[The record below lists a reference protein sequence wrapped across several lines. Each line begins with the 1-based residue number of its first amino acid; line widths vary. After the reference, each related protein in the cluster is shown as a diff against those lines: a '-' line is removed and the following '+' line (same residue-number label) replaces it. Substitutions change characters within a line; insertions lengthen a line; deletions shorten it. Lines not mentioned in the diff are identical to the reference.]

1 MATEVR
7 VDAQPQTELRP
18 ISEVAAGLDL
28 DADEVELFGRD
39 KAKIGL
45 SVLER
50 LATRPNGK
58 LIAVTAI
65 TPTKAGEGKTTTAI
79 SLTEGLGYI
88 GESSL
93 VCLREPS
100 VGPTLGAKGGGTGA
114 GLAQV
119 VPGEDINLHFT
130 GDLHAIA
137 AANNLLASAIDAHLV
152 HGNELG
158 IDPAT
163 ITWRRC
169 LDIEDRVLRRIAV
182 GLGEDA
188 PFPRECG
195 FDITAASEVM
205 ALLAMARDR
214 DDLRHRLGAITVATT
229 REGSPVTAEDLEV
242 AGAMAVLLKDA
253 IKPNLVQTLEGQPA
267 LVHAGPFANIAHGNS
282 SLVGRPRRPQAR
294 RLRRHRGRL
303 RAATSASRSSST
315 SSAGQ
320 AGLSPDAVVLVA
332 TTQALKRHGGD
343 PDGGLPALE
352 RGAQNLA
359 AHLRI
364 VEELGFHAVV
374 AVNKFPGDTPPRA
387 RGRLSPRARA
397 RRLRR
402 CGQRRLRARGRR
414 GCRARGARR
423 RSSEPRSPGEIRS
436 TTSPIRWRRSSTR
449 LARKIYGGTGAE
461 LSPSA
466 RETLERLP
474 AELHEVPVCVA
485 KTHLSLSH
493 DPELVG
499 APTDFV
505 LPVRELRA
513 YTGAGWLVA
522 VCGETQTMPGL
533 PAHSA
538 AERMDL
544 DAGGRIVGLA

>member
-1 MATEVR
+1 MATEEH
-7 VDAQPQTELRP
+7 VDRQ
-18 ISEVAAGLDL
+18 AAGTHPIWELAARL
-28 DADEVELFGRD
+28 GLAPDEVELFGRK
-39 KAKIGL
+39 KAKVDLAVLDRL
-45 SVLER
+45 S
-50 LATRPNGK
+50 TRPDGK
-58 LIAVTAI
+58 LVAITAV
-65 TPTKAGEGKTTTAI
+65 TPTKAGEGKTTTAV
-79 SLTEGLGYI
+79 SLAEGLGYI

-119 VPGEDINLHFT
+119 VPREDINLHFT

-137 AANNLLASAIDAHLV
+137 AANNLLASAVDAHLV

-169 LDIEDRVLRRIAV
+169 LDIEDRMLRRIQV
-182 GLGEDA
+182 GIGELD
-188 PFPRECG
+188 PFPRDCG

-214 DDLRHRLGAITVATT
+214 DDLRRRLGAVTVAATFD
-229 REGSPVTAEDLEV
+229 GSTVTAEDLDV

-267 LVHAGPFANIAHGNS
+267 IVHAGPFANIAHGNS
-282 SLVGRPRRPQAR
+282 SLVGDLVGLKLADYVVTEGGFGSDLGFEKFVDIVCRA
-294 RLRRHRGRL
+294 GRL
-303 RAATSASRSSST
+303 
-315 SSAGQ
+315 
-320 AGLSPDAVVLVA
+320 SPSAVVLVV

-343 PDGGLPALE
+343 PEGGLPALE
-352 RGAQNLA
+352 RGADNLA
-359 AHLRI
+359 AHVQI
-364 VEELGFHAVV
+364 VKELGFDAVV
-374 AVNKFPGDTPPRA
+374 AVNRFPADSTLEIEAVSGLALERGAFAAAVNDGYEHGGRGASALAELVVEAGNRHRRA
-387 RGRLSPRARA
+387 RFVYDLDDSVEAKLDA
-397 RRLRR
+397 
-402 CGQRRLRARGRR
+402 
-414 GCRARGARR
+414 
-423 RSSEPRSPGEIRS
+423 
-436 TTSPIRWRRSSTR
+436 

-461 LSPSA
+461 LSPGA
-466 RETLERLP
+466 RETLGRLP
-474 AELHEVPVCVA
+474 AELRRLPICVA

-499 APTDFV
+499 APSGFV

-513 YTGAGWLVA
+513 YTGAGWIVA
-522 VCGETQTMPGL
+522 VCGDTQTMPGL

>member
-1 MATEVR
+1 M
-7 VDAQPQTELRP
+7 DAQVDRAESALPP
-18 ISEVAAGLDL
+18 ISELAKGLDL
-28 DADEVELFGRD
+28 DSDEVELYGRH
-39 KAKIGL
+39 KAKIELG
-45 SVLER
+45 VLER
-50 LATRPNGK
+50 LATGSDGK

-79 SLTEGLGYI
+79 SLTEGLGHI
-88 GESSL
+88 GENAL

-119 VPGEDINLHFT
+119 VPREDINLHFT

-182 GLGEDA
+182 GLGEDGA
-188 PFPRECG
+188 FPREGG

-205 ALLAMARDR
+205 AVLAMARDR
-214 DDLRHRLGAITVATT
+214 VDLRHRLGAITVARTF
-229 REGSPVTAEDLEV
+229 EGAPVTAEELEV

-282 SLVGRPRRPQAR
+282 SLIGDLVGLKLADYVVTEGGFGSDLGFEKFIDIVCRT
-294 RLRRHRGRL
+294 G
-303 RAATSASRSSST
+303 
-315 SSAGQ
+315 
-320 AGLSPDAVVLVA
+320 GLSPDAVVLVA
-332 TTQALKRHGGD
+332 TTQAMKRHGGD

-352 RGAQNLA
+352 RGVENLA

-364 VEELGFHAVV
+364 VQELGFDAVV
-374 AVNKFPGDTPPRA
+374 AVNKFPGDSQLELEA
-387 RGRLSPRARA
+387 LSALA
-397 RRLRR
+397 LE
-402 CGQRRLRARGRR
+402 
-414 GCRARGARR
+414 RGAFGTAINDAYAHGGAGASALAELVVEAANRDAQANFAYDVGD
-423 RSSEPRSPGEIRS
+423 SIE
-436 TTSPIRWRRSSTR
+436 TKLNA
-449 LARKIYGGTGAE
+449 LARKVYGGTGAE
-461 LSPSA
+461 LSDQA

-474 AELHEVPVCVA
+474 ADLHHLPVCVA

-493 DPELVG
+493 DAELVG

-522 VCGETQTMPGL
+522 VCGATQTMPGL
-533 PAHSA
+533 PPHSA

-544 DAGGRIVGLA
+544 DAEGRIVGLA

>member
-1 MATEVR
+1 MALETR
-7 VDAQPQTELRP
+7 VDAQPATELRP
-18 ISEVAAGLDL
+18 ISEVAAALDL
-28 DADEVELFGRD
+28 DLDEVELFGRD

-45 SVLER
+45 GVLDR

-79 SLTEGLGYI
+79 SLTEGLGHI

-169 LDIEDRVLRRIAV
+169 LDIEDRMLRRIAV

-229 REGSPVTAEDLEV
+229 FDGAAVTAEELEV

-253 IKPNLVQTLEGQPA
+253 IKPNLVQTVEGQPA

-282 SLVGRPRRPQAR
+282 SLVGDLVGLKLADYVITEGGFGSDLGFEKFIHIVCR
-294 RLRRHRGRL
+294 
-303 RAATSASRSSST
+303 
-315 SSAGQ
+315 Q

-374 AVNKFPGDTPPRA
+374 AVNKFPGDA
-387 RGRLSPRARA
+387 LVELEAVSALALEHGAFGVAVNDAYAHGGEGAAALAELVAEAAS
-397 RRLRR
+397 
-402 CGQRRLRARGRR
+402 
-414 GCRARGARR
+414 RGAEA
-423 RSSEPRSPGEIRS
+423 SFAYDLADPVE
-436 TTSPIRWRRSSTR
+436 TKLDA
-449 LARKIYGGTGAE
+449 LARKIYGGEGVE
-461 LSPSA
+461 LSAAA

-499 APTDFV
+499 APTGFV

-533 PAHSA
+533 PPHSA

>member
-1 MATEVR
+1 MATEER
-7 VDAQPQTELRP
+7 VDHHTAGTHP
-18 ISEVAAGLDL
+18 IWEVAAGLGL
-28 DADEVELFGRD
+28 APDEVELFGRD
-39 KAKIGL
+39 KAKVDLAVLDSL
-45 SVLER
+45 S
-50 LATRPNGK
+50 TRPDGK
-58 LIAVTAI
+58 LVAVTAV
-65 TPTKAGEGKTTTAI
+65 TPTKAGEGKTTTAV
-79 SLTEGLGYI
+79 SLVEGLGYVN
-88 GESSL
+88 ESSL

-137 AANNLLASAIDAHLV
+137 AANNLLASAVDAHLM

-169 LDIEDRVLRRIAV
+169 LDIEDRLLRRIRV
-182 GLGEDA
+182 GIGEPD

-214 DDLRHRLGAITVATT
+214 DDLRRRLGAITVATSFD
-229 REGSPVTAEDLEV
+229 GDSVTAEDLDV
-242 AGAMAVLLKDA
+242 AGAMAVLLRDA
-253 IKPNLVQTLEGQPA
+253 IKPNLVQTSEGQPA
-267 LVHAGPFANIAHGNS
+267 LVHCGPFANIAHGNS
-282 SLVGRPRRPQAR
+282 SLVGDLVGLKLADYVVTEGGFGSD
-294 RLRRHRGRL
+294 LGFEKFIDIVC
-303 RAATSASRSSST
+303 RA
-315 SSAGQ
+315 G
-320 AGLSPDAVVLVA
+320 GLSPAAVVLVA

-343 PDGGLPALE
+343 PVGGLPALE
-352 RGAQNLA
+352 RGAENLA
-359 AHLRI
+359 AHLQI
-364 VEELGFHAVV
+364 VNELGFHAVV
-374 AVNKFPGDTPPRA
+374 AVNKFPGDSPLELEA
-387 RGRLSPRARA
+387 VSSLALERGAFGAAINDGYTSGGAGASALAELVVEAASHDARA
-397 RRLRR
+397 RFAYELDD
-402 CGQRRLRARGRR
+402 
-414 GCRARGARR
+414 
-423 RSSEPRSPGEIRS
+423 
-436 TTSPIRWRRSSTR
+436 PIETKLNA
-449 LARKIYGGTGAE
+449 LARNIYGGAGAE
-461 LSPSA
+461 LSGPA

-474 AELHEVPVCVA
+474 TDLHRLPVCVA

-493 DPELVG
+493 DPELMG
-499 APTDFV
+499 APRDFV

-513 YTGAGWLVA
+513 YTGAGWIVA

-544 DAGGRIVGLA
+544 DADGRIVGLA

>member
-1 MATEVR
+1 MDAR
-7 VDAQPQTELRP
+7 VDAQSEELRP

-39 KAKIGL
+39 KAKI
-45 SVLER
+45 R
-50 LATRPNGK
+50 LDALARFATRPDGK
-58 LIAVTAI
+58 LIAVTAV
-65 TPTKAGEGKTTTAI
+65 TPTKGGEGKTTTAI
-79 SLTEGLGYI
+79 SLTEGLGHI
-88 GESSL
+88 GERAL

-137 AANNLLASAIDAHLV
+137 AANNLLASAIDAHLL

-158 IDPAT
+158 IDPST

-182 GLGEDA
+182 GLGEDG
-188 PFPRECG
+188 PFPRESG

-205 ALLAMARDR
+205 AVLAMARDR
-214 DDLRHRLGAITVATT
+214 NDLRYRLGAITVATT
-229 REGSPVTAEDLEV
+229 FDGAPVTAEELEV

-282 SLVGRPRRPQAR
+282 SLIGDLVGLKLANYVVTEGGFGSDLGFEKFIDIVCRT
-294 RLRRHRGRL
+294 G
-303 RAATSASRSSST
+303 
-315 SSAGQ
+315 
-320 AGLSPDAVVLVA
+320 GLSPDAVVLVA
-332 TTQALKRHGGD
+332 TTQAMKRHGGD

-352 RGAQNLA
+352 RGVENLA

-364 VEELGFHAVV
+364 VQEFGFDAVV
-374 AVNKFPGDTPPRA
+374 AVNKFPGDSLLELEA
-387 RGRLSPRARA
+387 LSALA
-397 RRLRR
+397 LE
-402 CGQRRLRARGRR
+402 
-414 GCRARGARR
+414 RGAFGTAVNDAYAHGGAGASALAELVVEAANRDAKAQFPYDLGD
-423 RSSEPRSPGEIRS
+423 SIE
-436 TTSPIRWRRSSTR
+436 TKLNA
-449 LARKIYGGTGAE
+449 LARKVYGGTGAE
-461 LSPSA
+461 FSDQA
-466 RETLERLP
+466 QETLDGLP
-474 AELHEVPVCVA
+474 AELHRLPVCVA

-493 DPELVG
+493 DAELVG

-522 VCGETQTMPGL
+522 VCGATQTMPGL

-544 DAGGRIVGLA
+544 DAEGRIVGLA

>member
-1 MATEVR
+1 MEIDVQ
-7 VDAQPQTELRP
+7 VDRAKAELPP
-18 ISEVAAGLDL
+18 ISDVASRLDL
-28 DADEVELFGRD
+28 SADEIELFGRT

-45 SVLER
+45 KVLER
-50 LATRPNGK
+50 LSARSDGK

-79 SLTEGLGYI
+79 SLTEGLGNI
-88 GESSL
+88 GANAL

-182 GLGEDA
+182 GLGEDGA
-188 PFPRECG
+188 FPRECG

-205 ALLAMARDR
+205 AVLAMARDR
-214 DDLRHRLGAITVATT
+214 GDLRHRLGAITVATSF
-229 REGSPVTAEDLEV
+229 EGAPVTAEDLEV

-282 SLVGRPRRPQAR
+282 SLIGDLVGLKLADYVVTE
-294 RLRRHRGRL
+294 GGF
-303 RAATSASRSSST
+303 ASDLGFEKFIDIVCRT
-315 SSAGQ
+315 GD
-320 AGLSPDAVVLVA
+320 LSPDAVVLVA
-332 TTQALKRHGGD
+332 TTQAMKRHGGD
-343 PDGGLPALE
+343 PDGGLAALE
-352 RGAQNLA
+352 RGAENLG

-364 VEELGFHAVV
+364 VKELGFDAVV
-374 AVNKFPGDTPPRA
+374 AVNRFPDDSLLELEA
-387 RGRLSPRARA
+387 LSALA
-397 RRLRR
+397 LE
-402 CGQRRLRARGRR
+402 
-414 GCRARGARR
+414 RGAFGAAVSDGFAHGGAGASALAELVVEAANRDAR
-423 RSSEPRSPGEIRS
+423 PRFLYDPSDSIEAKLNA
-436 TTSPIRWRRSSTR
+436 
-449 LARKIYGGTGAE
+449 LARKVYGGAGAE
-461 LSPSA
+461 LSDQA
-466 RETLERLP
+466 RETLERLT
-474 AELHEVPVCVA
+474 AELHRLPVCVA

-493 DPELVG
+493 DTELIG

-522 VCGETQTMPGL
+522 VCGATQTMPGL

-544 DAGGRIVGLA
+544 DAEGRIVGLA

>member
-1 MATEVR
+1 M
-7 VDAQPQTELRP
+7 DAQVDRAEAALPP
-18 ISEVAAGLDL
+18 ISELASALDL
-28 DADEVELFGRD
+28 DAVEVELYGRR
-39 KAKIGL
+39 KAKIRLG
-45 SVLER
+45 VLER
-50 LATRPNGK
+50 LATRPDGK

-79 SLTEGLGYI
+79 SLTEGLGHI
-88 GESSL
+88 GEKRARLPPRALCRADS
-93 VCLREPS
+93 RR
-100 VGPTLGAKGGGTGA
+100 KGRRHGRRAGA
-114 GLAQV
+114 GRSRQ
-119 VPGEDINLHFT
+119 DINLHFT

-169 LDIEDRVLRRIAV
+169 LDIEDRVLRRIAL
-182 GLGEDA
+182 GLGEDGA
-188 PFPRECG
+188 FPREGG

-205 ALLAMARDR
+205 AVLAMARDR
-214 DDLRHRLGAITVATT
+214 EDLRRRLGAITVATSF
-229 REGSPVTAEDLEV
+229 EGAPVTAEELEV

-282 SLVGRPRRPQAR
+282 SLIGDLVGLKLADYVVTE
-294 RLRRHRGRL
+294 GGF
-303 RAATSASRSSST
+303 ASDLGFEKFIDIVCRT
-315 SSAGQ
+315 G
-320 AGLSPDAVVLVA
+320 GLSPDAVVLVA
-332 TTQALKRHGGD
+332 TTQAMKRHGGD

-352 RGAQNLA
+352 RGAENLA

-364 VEELGFHAVV
+364 VKELGFDAVV
-374 AVNKFPGDTPPRA
+374 AVNKFPGDSPLEVEA
-387 RGRLSPRARA
+387 LSALA
-397 RRLRR
+397 LE
-402 CGQRRLRARGRR
+402 
-414 GCRARGARR
+414 RGAFGSAVNDGFSHGGAGASGVAELVVEAANRDAR
-423 RSSEPRSPGEIRS
+423 PRFLYDLDDSIEAKLNA
-436 TTSPIRWRRSSTR
+436 
-449 LARKIYGGTGAE
+449 LAQKIYGGAAAE
-461 LSPSA
+461 LSDRA

-474 AELHEVPVCVA
+474 AELHRLPVCVA

-493 DPELVG
+493 DAELVG
-499 APTDFV
+499 APSDFV

-513 YTGAGWLVA
+513 YTGAGWIVA

-544 DAGGRIVGLA
+544 DAEGRIVGLA

>member
-1 MATEVR
+1 
-7 VDAQPQTELRP
+7 
-18 ISEVAAGLDL
+18 
-28 DADEVELFGRD
+28 
-39 KAKIGL
+39 
-45 SVLER
+45 
-50 LATRPNGK
+50 
-58 LIAVTAI
+58 
-65 TPTKAGEGKTTTAI
+65 
-79 SLTEGLGYI
+79 
-88 GESSL
+88 
-93 VCLREPS
+93 
-100 VGPTLGAKGGGTGA
+100 
-114 GLAQV
+114 
-119 VPGEDINLHFT
+119 
-130 GDLHAIA
+130 
-137 AANNLLASAIDAHLV
+137 
-152 HGNELG
+152 
-158 IDPAT
+158 
-163 ITWRRC
+163 
-169 LDIEDRVLRRIAV
+169 
-182 GLGEDA
+182 
-188 PFPRECG
+188 
-195 FDITAASEVM
+195 
-205 ALLAMARDR
+205 MARDR

-229 REGSPVTAEDLEV
+229 REGGPVTAEDLEV

-282 SLVGRPRRPQAR
+282 SLVGDLVGLKLADYVVTE
-294 RLRRHRGRL
+294 GGF
-303 RAATSASRSSST
+303 ASDLGFEKFIHIVCR
-315 SSAGQ
+315 Q

-374 AVNKFPGDTPPRA
+374 AVNKFPGDSLLELEAASALALDLGAFGVAVNDAYAHGGEGAAALAELVAEAANRGAHA
-387 RGRLSPRARA
+387 RFVYDLADPVEEKLDALA
-397 RRLRR
+397 RR
-402 CGQRRLRARGRR
+402 
-414 GCRARGARR
+414 
-423 RSSEPRSPGEIRS
+423 
-436 TTSPIRWRRSSTR
+436 
-449 LARKIYGGTGAE
+449 IYGGAGAE

-499 APTDFV
+499 APADFA

>member
-1 MATEVR
+1 MDGR
-7 VDAQPQTELRP
+7 VDAQPETELRP

-28 DADEVELFGRD
+28 DSDEVELYGRD

-45 SVLER
+45 GVLER
-50 LATRPNGK
+50 LTPSPNGK
-58 LIAVTAI
+58 LIAVTAV

-79 SLTEGLGYI
+79 SLTEGLGHI
-88 GESSL
+88 GESAL

-137 AANNLLASAIDAHLV
+137 AANNLLASAIDAHLL
-152 HGNELG
+152 HGNDLG
-158 IDPAT
+158 IDPST

-182 GLGEDA
+182 GLGEDG

-205 ALLAMARDR
+205 AVLAMARGR

-229 REGSPVTAEDLEV
+229 FEGAPVTAEELEV

-282 SLVGRPRRPQAR
+282 SLIGDLVGLKLADYVVTE
-294 RLRRHRGRL
+294 GGF
-303 RAATSASRSSST
+303 ASDLGFEKFIDIVCRT
-315 SSAGQ
+315 G
-320 AGLSPDAVVLVA
+320 GLSPDAVVLVA
-332 TTQALKRHGGD
+332 TTQAMKRHGGD

-352 RGAQNLA
+352 RGVENLS

-364 VEELGFHAVV
+364 VQELGFNAVV
-374 AVNKFPGDTPPRA
+374 AVNKFPGDSLLELEA
-387 RGRLSPRARA
+387 LSALA
-397 RRLRR
+397 LD
-402 CGQRRLRARGRR
+402 CGAFGTAINDAYAH
-414 GCRARGARR
+414 GGAGA
-423 RSSEPRSPGEIRS
+423 SALAELVVEAANLDAKAHFAYDLGDSIE
-436 TTSPIRWRRSSTR
+436 TKLNA
-449 LARKIYGGTGAE
+449 LARKVYGGTGAE
-461 LSPSA
+461 LSDRA

-474 AELHEVPVCVA
+474 AELHRLPVCVA

-493 DPELVG
+493 DAELIG

-522 VCGETQTMPGL
+522 VCGATQTMPGL

-544 DAGGRIVGLA
+544 DAEGRIVGLT

>member
-1 MATEVR
+1 MTTE
-7 VDAQPQTELRP
+7 AQVCRPAETGLHP
-18 ISEVAAGLDL
+18 ISELAAGLDL
-28 DADEVELFGRD
+28 DTDEVELFGRD
-39 KAKIGL
+39 KAKIDL
-45 SVLER
+45 AVLER

-152 HGNELG
+152 HGNELA
-158 IDPAT
+158 IDPAA
-163 ITWRRC
+163 IAWRRC

-182 GLGEDA
+182 GLGEDGA
-188 PFPRECG
+188 FPRECG

-205 ALLAMARDR
+205 AVLAMARDR

-229 REGSPVTAEDLEV
+229 FEGAPVTAEDLEV

-253 IKPNLVQTLEGQPA
+253 IRPNLVQTSEGQPA
-267 LVHAGPFANIAHGNS
+267 LIHCGPFANIAHGNS
-282 SLVGRPRRPQAR
+282 SLVGDLVGLKLADYVVTE
-294 RLRRHRGRL
+294 GGF
-303 RAATSASRSSST
+303 ASDLGFEKFIDIVCRT
-315 SSAGQ
+315 G
-320 AGLSPDAVVLVA
+320 GLSPDAVVLVA
-332 TTQALKRHGGD
+332 TTQALKRHDGD

-352 RGAQNLA
+352 RGAENLA

-364 VEELGFHAVV
+364 VRELGFNAIV
-374 AVNKFPGDTPPRA
+374 AVNRFPGDSLLELEALSALALEHGAFGAAINDAYAHGGAGASVLAELVVEAADRDAAA
-387 RGRLSPRARA
+387 RFPYALEDSIEAKLNA
-397 RRLRR
+397 
-402 CGQRRLRARGRR
+402 
-414 GCRARGARR
+414 
-423 RSSEPRSPGEIRS
+423 
-436 TTSPIRWRRSSTR
+436 
-449 LARKIYGGTGAE
+449 LAIKIYGGVGAE
-461 LSPSA
+461 LSDRA

-474 AELHEVPVCVA
+474 VDLHRLPVCVA

-493 DPELVG
+493 DPELIG
-499 APTDFV
+499 APSDFV
-505 LPVRELRA
+505 LPVRELRP
-513 YTGAGWLVA
+513 YTGAGWIVA

-544 DAGGRIVGLA
+544 DAEGRILGLA

>member
-1 MATEVR
+1 MATVER
-7 VDAQPQTELRP
+7 PLTDPLPDIAELADAVGLEPGELEP
-18 ISEVAAGLDL
+18 Y
-28 DADEVELFGRD
+28 GRD
-39 KAKIGL
+39 KAKIEL
-45 SVLER
+45 SILDR
-50 LATRPNGK
+50 LAAVPDGK
-58 LIAVTAI
+58 LIAVTAV
-65 TPTKAGEGKTTTAI
+65 TPTKSGEGKTTTAI

-88 GESSL
+88 GERSL

-114 GLAQV
+114 GQAQV

-137 AANNLLASAIDAHLV
+137 AANNLLASAVDAHLV
-152 HGNELG
+152 HDNELG

-169 LDIEDRVLRRIAV
+169 LDIEDRLLRRIDV
-182 GLGEDA
+182 GLGEA
-188 PFPRECG
+188 PPFPRESG

-214 DDLRHRLGAITVATT
+214 DDLRRRLGAVTVARTLDGT
-229 REGSPVTAEDLEV
+229 PVTAEDLDV

-253 IKPNLVQTLEGQPA
+253 LKPNLVQTLEGQPA

-282 SLVGRPRRPQAR
+282 SLVGDLVGLKLADYVITEGGFGSD
-294 RLRRHRGRL
+294 LGFEKFVHIVC
-303 RAATSASRSSST
+303 RA
-315 SSAGQ
+315 G
-320 AGLSPDAVVLVA
+320 GLSPAAVVLVA
-332 TTQALKRHGGD
+332 TAQALKRHGGD

-352 RGAQNLA
+352 RGAENLA

-364 VEELGFHAVV
+364 VKELGFDAVV
-374 AVNKFPGDTPPRA
+374 AVNRFPGDSQLEVEAVSALALEHGAFGAAVNDGYERGGLGASALAELVVEAATTNAGA
-387 RGRLSPRARA
+387 RFLYELDDPIEVKLDALA
-397 RRLRR
+397 RRV
-402 CGQRRLRARGRR
+402 
-414 GCRARGARR
+414 
-423 RSSEPRSPGEIRS
+423 
-436 TTSPIRWRRSSTR
+436 
-449 LARKIYGGTGAE
+449 YGGAGVE
-461 LSPSA
+461 LSPAA

-474 AELHEVPVCVA
+474 AEMHRAPVCVA

-499 APTDFV
+499 APRDFM
-505 LPVRELRA
+505 LPVRELRP
-513 YTGAGWLVA
+513 YTGAGWVVA
-522 VCGETQTMPGL
+522 VCGDTQTMPGL

-544 DAGGRIVGLA
+544 DTEGKIVGLA

>member
-1 MATEVR
+1 M
-7 VDAQPQTELRP
+7 DAQLERAKAALPP
-18 ISEVAAGLDL
+18 ISEVARSLDL
-28 DADEVELFGRD
+28 DETEFELYGRQ
-39 KAKIGL
+39 KAKIELG
-45 SVLER
+45 VLER
-50 LATRPNGK
+50 LATRPDGK

-79 SLTEGLGYI
+79 SVTEGLGHI
-88 GESSL
+88 GERSL

-158 IDPAT
+158 IEPAT

-169 LDIEDRVLRRIAV
+169 LDIEDRVLRRISV
-182 GLGEDA
+182 GLGEDGA
-188 PFPRECG
+188 FPREGG

-205 ALLAMARDR
+205 AVLAMARDR
-214 DDLRHRLGAITVATT
+214 DDLRRRLGAITVAATSD
-229 REGSPVTAEDLEV
+229 GAQVTAEDLQV

-253 IKPNLVQTLEGQPA
+253 VKPNLVQTIEGQPA
-267 LVHAGPFANIAHGNS
+267 IVHCGPFANIAHGNS
-282 SLVGRPRRPQAR
+282 SLIGDLVGLKLADYVITE
-294 RLRRHRGRL
+294 GGF
-303 RAATSASRSSST
+303 ASDLGFEKFIDIVCRT
-315 SSAGQ
+315 G
-320 AGLSPDAVVLVA
+320 GLSPDAVVLVA
-332 TTQALKRHGGD
+332 TAQAMKRHGGD

-352 RGAQNLA
+352 RGADNLR

-364 VEELGFHAVV
+364 VKELGFDAVV
-374 AVNKFPGDTPPRA
+374 AVNKFPGDTQLEVEA
-387 RGRLSPRARA
+387 LSALA
-397 RRLRR
+397 LEH
-402 CGQRRLRARGRR
+402 
-414 GCRARGARR
+414 GAFGTAINDAYAHG
-423 RSSEPRSPGEIRS
+423 GEGASALAELVVEAANRDAQAS
-436 TTSPIRWRRSSTR
+436 FPYELGDSVETKLNA
-449 LARKIYGGTGAE
+449 LARKIYGGAGAE
-461 LSPSA
+461 LSEQA
-466 RETLERLP
+466 RATLERLP
-474 AELHEVPVCVA
+474 AELHQLPVCVA

-493 DPELVG
+493 DAELVG

-522 VCGETQTMPGL
+522 VCGATQTMPGL
-533 PAHSA
+533 PANSA

-544 DAGGRIVGLA
+544 DDQGQIVGLA

>member
-1 MATEVR
+1 MTTE
-7 VDAQPQTELRP
+7 AQVCRPAETGLHP
-18 ISEVAAGLDL
+18 ISELAAGLDL
-28 DADEVELFGRD
+28 DTADVEFFGRD
-39 KAKIGL
+39 KAKIDL
-45 SVLER
+45 AVLER
-50 LATRPNGK
+50 LGTRPNGK
-58 LIAVTAI
+58 LIAVTAV

-79 SLTEGLGYI
+79 SLTEGLGHI

-152 HGNELG
+152 HGNEFD

-182 GLGEDA
+182 GLGEDE

-205 ALLAMARDR
+205 ALLAMVRDR
-214 DDLRHRLGAITVATT
+214 DDLRHRLGAITVATSFDGT
-229 REGSPVTAEDLEV
+229 PVTAEDLDV
-242 AGAMAVLLKDA
+242 AGAMAVLLRDA
-253 IKPNLVQTLEGQPA
+253 IKPNLVQTIEGQPA

-282 SLVGRPRRPQAR
+282 SLVADLVGLKLADYVVTQGGFGSDLGFEKFIDIVCR
-294 RLRRHRGRL
+294 
-303 RAATSASRSSST
+303 
-315 SSAGQ
+315 Q

-374 AVNKFPGDTPPRA
+374 AVNKFPGDSLLELEA
-387 RGRLSPRARA
+387 VSALALDLGAFGVAVNDAYAHGGEGAAALAELVA
-397 RRLRR
+397 EAA
-402 CGQRRLRARGRR
+402 G
-414 GCRARGARR
+414 RGAQERFASDLADPVEKKR
-423 RSSEPRSPGEIRS
+423 DA
-436 TTSPIRWRRSSTR
+436 
-449 LARKIYGGTGAE
+449 LARKIYGGVRAE
-461 LSPSA
+461 LSDRA

-474 AELHEVPVCVA
+474 VDLHRLPVCVA

-493 DPELVG
+493 DPELIG
-499 APTDFV
+499 APSDFV
-505 LPVRELRA
+505 LPVRELRP
-513 YTGAGWLVA
+513 YTGAGWIVA

-544 DAGGRIVGLA
+544 DAEGRILGLA